1 MLDVPGGP
9 FPRGMLGS
17 TAPASPR
24 EMGGYARGVW
34 AASVLL
40 WGVEGLAPVLLAWEG
55 RGLTHRPL
63 MGAMRPIS
71 LLCMV
76 PAMVPSS
83 LPAFSASCVP
93 SHAKAKL
100 SLSLEGG
107 GGCPALPCV
116 GPTVPG
122 SVRRARGPSRTDS
135 PIVRRVGSPGGST
148 APSPALSSQLEAT
161 LDLAERRRIRS
172 AIRELQRQELE
183 RDEEALASKRFRPER
198 GSHRQDNKEN
208 WLR

>member
-1 MLDVPGGP
+1 
-9 FPRGMLGS
+9 
-17 TAPASPR
+17 
-24 EMGGYARGVW
+24 MGVR
-34 AASVLL
+34 
-40 WGVEGLAPVLLAWEG
+40 
-55 RGLTHRPL
+55 
-63 MGAMRPIS
+63 AMCPIS

-83 LPAFSASCVP
+83 LPALSASCVL

-100 SLSLEGG
+100 SLSLGSGG
-107 GGCPALPCV
+107 RGALLHSV
-116 GPTVPG
+116 GQTVPG
-122 SVRRARGPSRTDS
+122 SVCHARGQSRTDS
-135 PIVRRVGSPGGST
+135 PIVRRVGSPEST
-148 APSPALSSQLEAT
+148 ALSPALFSQLEAT

-183 RDEEALASKRFRPER
+183 RDEEALASKRFRAER